1 MIFTDAHTTSSV
13 CTPSRYSLLTGRY
26 NWRTKLQDLVT
37 WGYSPPLISEDTLTV
52 GKLLQ
57 QNGYRTAMIG
67 KWHLGMDL
75 PTLDG
80 KPHVDTRRV
89 KKSTVDYDGI
99 IKNGP
104 TDRGFDYLFGI
115 SASLIWHHSAYREQ

>member
-1 MIFTDAHTTSSV
+1 M
-13 CTPSRYSLLTGRY
+13 
-26 NWRTKLQDLVT
+26 
-37 WGYSPPLISEDTLTV
+37 

-80 KPHVDTRRV
+80 KPHVNARRMQ
-89 KKSTVDYDGI
+89 KSTVDYDGI
-99 IKNGP
+99 IK
-104 TDRGFDYLFGI
+104 TDRLI
-115 SASLIWHHSAYREQ
+115 ELRLSLEYPLHLI